1 MMKRIIIYAISL
13 SLVIGYTLPV
23 FSQTGKASSKDRKEQ
38 RLYEKEKKKQ
48 EKEEEKARLA
58 EVTKTMIQLQRF
70 VLEANQLSDKYG
82 QRVQVSPNINFI
94 MIDSLQ
100 GTIQLGSAFN
110 IGYNGVG
117 GTTVDGKVTKYVV
130 NKTGRKNDAYTIQ
143 LIFMSAIGT
152 YDISLMV
159 GAEGHASAT
168 IRGNWSGQL
177 NYHGR
182 LVPLGTSRVFKGY
195 PSF

>member
-1 MMKRIIIYAISL
+1 MKKIILYSL
-13 SLVIGYTLPV
+13 SILLVSGISMTS
-23 FSQTGKASSKDRKEQ
+23 FAQTGKASKEDRKEQ
-38 RLYEKEKKKQ
+38 REYEKEKR
-48 EKEEEKARLA
+48 KEEQA
-58 EVTKTMIQLQRF
+58 EAKEQQAIMTKKMIELQRF

-110 IGYNGVG
+110 VGYNGVG
-117 GTTVDGKVTKYVV
+117 GTTVDGKITKYEVK
-130 NKTGRKNDAYTIQ
+130 KTGRKKESYSVQ
-143 LIFMSAIGT
+143 LHFMSAIGT

-159 GAEGHASAT
+159 GSEGHASAT

-177 NYHGR
+177 NYHGK
-182 LVPLGTSRVFKGY
+182 LMPLGVSRVYKGN